1 MRLPE
6 NCLKSFTSLPL
17 GGCARI
23 CRLMGREQYREQR
36 VQTLRGTR
44 DLLFHLR
51 RADQGRRA
59 RSHSSVP
66 PPILR
71 TSGGSGWPWG
81 LGRACG
87 PGGGGRAPWSFFW
100 EKRGTMVGVGA
111 RGFQRGPRGQR
122 CSGSGSPC
130 LAIIWAPEKYWRPW
144 LTELFFRFEPAP
156 PL

>member
-44 DLLFHLR
+44 DLLFHPR

-100 EKRGTMVGVGA
+100 EKKRNYGGGGGPGLSARPEGPAMLRLRLSLPSNNLGA
-111 RGFQRGPRGQR
+111 REI
-122 CSGSGSPC
+122 
-130 LAIIWAPEKYWRPW
+130 LAALANRII
-144 LTELFFRFEPAP
+144 LSV
-156 PL
+156 